1 MARAAARV
9 LSWHQILEER
19 EEADRARA
27 RVAAGLPADFDVC
40 DYMHQ
45 LEASL
50 SHDGNDEDPDEGNL
64 CDAGLE
70 DDSDDD
76 DDNTYDSD
84 TADTND
90 LELASLVPQT
100 PASLTGGRH
109 A

>member
-1 MARAAARV
+1 MFACCGSRHDKSG
-9 LSWHQILEER
+9 LESWHQILEER

-27 RVAAGLPADFDVC
+27 RVATGLPADFDVC

-50 SHDGNDEDPDEGNL
+50 L
-64 CDAGLE
+64 CEAGLE

-76 DDNTYDSD
+76 DGSTCDSD

>member
-1 MARAAARV
+1 MLPCYICARQR
-9 LSWHQILEER
+9 LLQILQER

-27 RVAAGLPADFDVC
+27 RVAAGLPANFDVC
-40 DYMHQ
+40 DYMHR

-50 SHDGNDEDPDEGNL
+50 PRDENDEDPDEGNL
-64 CDAGLE
+64 CE
-70 DDSDDD
+70 DDSD
-76 DDNTYDSD
+76 DSD